1 MFSHRDVILR
11 PLRSARRGA
20 VASLCDNPSAT
31 AFRRQLGTTPDPN
44 EPNRRLLSPSI
55 SSAILA
61 LAWSPGGNIIIRPTV
76 PREARQAFEISLSE
90 KLAAKAPS
98 RGMED
103 HSHFTSDLVDFNG
116 IDPYPDTLED
126 EVIVASTEL
135 LPTSHQSYSSMN
147 PSVIPSPR
155 SSLGQSPIMPFQ
167 EVSYSDQVC
176 DPSLLANKG
185 AASTQ
190 SKVSEPLTPAS
201 FEARGSI
208 STKSS
213 SNSIPSL
220 QESRTMQPARKFS
233 KEDSEPAKKQARQ
246 KQSKPVKQESE
257 DEEEDEST
265 EKRKKFLEKNRI
277 AASKCREKK
286 KKWVHELEYNKSQLE
301 RQNMELRLEY
311 RGLVNDL
318 NQTKSMLM
326 SHADCNDPNI
336 TEWLNNQARRI
347 VQATGPSMFSMPN
360 PLSAYPP
367 QGQPRNGSNVSGSSL
382 VDLDPTSRRA
392 STSFSQGEYS
402 MTG

>member
-1 MFSHRDVILR
+1 MAR
-11 PLRSARRGA
+11 PA
-20 VASLCDNPSAT
+20 VPC
-31 AFRRQLGTTPDPN
+31 
-44 EPNRRLLSPSI
+44 
-55 SSAILA
+55 
-61 LAWSPGGNIIIRPTV
+61 
-76 PREARQAFEISLSE
+76 EARQAFEIALGA
-90 KLAAKAPS
+90 KLAAKAPT

-103 HSHFTSDLVDFNG
+103 PSHFTSDLVDFNS

-126 EVIVASTEL
+126 EVVVASTEL
-135 LPTSHQSYSSMN
+135 LPTHHSYSSIN
-147 PSVIPSPR
+147 PAVIPSPR
-155 SSLGQSPIMPFQ
+155 SSLGRSPVMPFRDI
-167 EVSYSDQVC
+167 SYSDQVC
-176 DPSLLANKG
+176 DPSLLANKETV
-185 AASTQ
+185 STR

-220 QESRTMQPARKFS
+220 QESHIMPSARKPS
-233 KEDSEPAKKQARQ
+233 HGDSEPPKKRARQ
-246 KQSKPVKQESE
+246 KQSKSTKQESE
-257 DEEEDEST
+257 DEEEEDEST

-301 RQNMELRLEY
+301 RQNMELRLEH
-311 RGLVNDL
+311 RGLMSEL

-347 VQATGPSMFSMPN
+347 VQTTGSSMFSMPN

-367 QGQPRNGSNVSGSSL
+367 QGQHRNDSNISGSSL
-382 VDLDPTSRRA
+382 VDLVPASRRA
-392 STSFSQGEYS
+392 STAYSQGEYS

>member
-1 MFSHRDVILR
+1 M
-11 PLRSARRGA
+11 
-20 VASLCDNPSAT
+20 
-31 AFRRQLGTTPDPN
+31 
-44 EPNRRLLSPSI
+44 
-55 SSAILA
+55 
-61 LAWSPGGNIIIRPTV
+61 IRPAV
-76 PREARQAFEISLSE
+76 PQEARQAFEIALGE
-90 KLAAKAPS
+90 KLAAKAPT

-103 HSHFTSDLVDFNG
+103 PSHFTSDLIDFNG

-126 EVIVASTEL
+126 EVVVASTEP
-135 LPTSHQSYSSMN
+135 LPTSHQSYSMN

-155 SSLGQSPIMPFQ
+155 SSLGQSPVMPFQ
-167 EVSYSDQVC
+167 DFSYSDQVC

-185 AASTQ
+185 TASTR
-190 SKVSEPLTPAS
+190 SKASEPLTPAS

-213 SNSIPSL
+213 TNSVPSL
-220 QESRTMQPARKFS
+220 KGTNVIPPARKS
-233 KEDSEPAKKQARQ
+233 SREGSEPPKKRARQ
-246 KQSKPVKQESE
+246 KQSKSAKQESE
-257 DEEEDEST
+257 SEEEDEST

-286 KKWVHELEYNKSQLE
+286 KKWVHDLEYNKSQLE
-301 RQNMELRLEY
+301 RHNMDLRLEY
-311 RGLVNDL
+311 RGLINEL

-347 VQATGPSMFSMPN
+347 VQTTGASMFSMPN
-360 PLSAYPP
+360 PLSAFPT
-367 QGQPRNGSNVSGSSL
+367 QSQIRNGSNVSGSSL

-392 STSFSQGEYS
+392 STSYSQGEFS

>member
-1 MFSHRDVILR
+1 M
-11 PLRSARRGA
+11 PLFGK
-20 VASLCDNPSAT
+20 LKEIP
-31 AFRRQLGTTPDPN
+31 
-44 EPNRRLLSPSI
+44 
-55 SSAILA
+55 SSA
-61 LAWSPGGNIIIRPTV
+61 
-76 PREARQAFEISLSE
+76 PRSLGRQDAFEIALGE
-90 KLAAKAPS
+90 KLAAKAPP

-103 HSHFTSDLVDFNG
+103 HSNFINDLVDFNG

-126 EVIVASTEL
+126 EVIVASTEFP
-135 LPTSHQSYSSMN
+135 PTSHQSYSSMN

-155 SSLGQSPIMPFQ
+155 SSLGQSPVMPFQ
-167 EVSYSDQVC
+167 EISYSDQAC

-190 SKVSEPLTPAS
+190 SKVPEPLTPAS

-213 SNSIPSL
+213 SNSIPSV
-220 QESRTMQPARKFS
+220 QESRARPPARKS
-233 KEDSEPAKKQARQ
+233 PQQGSEPPKKQARH
-246 KQSKPVKQESE
+246 KQSKPVKEESE

-301 RQNMELRLEY
+301 RTNMELRLEY
-311 RGLVNDL
+311 RSLVNDL
-318 NQTKSMLM
+318 NQTKGMLM

-347 VQATGPSMFSMPN
+347 VQTSGPSMFSIPN

-367 QGQPRNGSNVSGSSL
+367 QGQHRNGSNVSGSSL
-382 VDLDPTSRRA
+382 VDLDPMSRRA